1 MGSFKEEVR
10 MNNITKEEAVDII
23 RDAGFG
29 FLATAEGN
37 QPRVRPMM
45 PYLTEEG
52 ELLLALLSRS
62 RTIAQVKSNPH
73 VEVCFVD
80 RKMWYCRVTGLASL
94 SDDLEKKRLVF
105 ENVPM
110 LRQYFAGP
118 EDANYHLV
126 VIQIT
131 ALEAMTPH
139 SRTPEQISL

>member
-1 MGSFKEEVR
+1 M
-10 MNNITKEEAVDII
+10 TTEEAIDII

-29 FLATAEGN
+29 YLATLEGN

-52 ELLLALLSRS
+52 ELLLAMLGRS
-62 RTIAQVKSNPH
+62 RTINQIKANSK

-80 RKMWYCRVTGLASL
+80 RKMWYARVTGTASL
-94 SDDLEKKRLVF
+94 SNDLDKKKLVF

-118 EDANYHLV
+118 EDPNYHLA
-126 VIQIT
+126 IIT
-131 ALEAMTPH
+131 INAVEAMTPH
-139 SRTPEQISL
+139 GRNPEQIVL

>member
-1 MGSFKEEVR
+1 MTS
-10 MNNITKEEAVDII
+10 EEAIDIV

-29 FLATAEGN
+29 FLATVEGG

-52 ELLLALLSRS
+52 ELLLAMLGRS
-62 RTIAQVKSNPH
+62 RTIPQIKANPN

-80 RKMWYCRVTGLASL
+80 RKMWYCRVTGTAVLSNDLA
-94 SDDLEKKRLVF
+94 KKNIVF

-118 EDANYHLV
+118 EDPNYHLA
-126 VIQIT
+126 VITIK
-131 ALEAMTPH
+131 AVEAMTPH
-139 SRTPEQISL
+139 SKLPEQIAI

>member
-1 MGSFKEEVR
+1 M
-10 MNNITKEEAVDII
+10 TQEEAIDIV

-29 FLATAEGN
+29 YLATLEGN

-52 ELLLALLSRS
+52 ELLLALLGRS
-62 RTIAQVKSNPH
+62 RTIPQIKGSPN

-80 RKMWYCRVTGLASL
+80 RKMWYARVTGTAVMSN
-94 SDDLEKKRLVF
+94 DLDKKKIVF

-118 EDANYHLV
+118 EDPNYHLA
-126 VIQIT
+126 IIT
-131 ALEAMTPH
+131 IKAVEAMTPH
-139 SRTPEQISL
+139 GRTPEQIQL